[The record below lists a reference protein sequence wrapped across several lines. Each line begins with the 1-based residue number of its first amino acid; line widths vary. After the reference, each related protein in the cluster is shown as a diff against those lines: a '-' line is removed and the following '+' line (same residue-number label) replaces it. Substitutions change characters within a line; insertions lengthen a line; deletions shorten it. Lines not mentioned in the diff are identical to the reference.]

1 MLRDDPAPFGRSVAL
16 SRGARLTVAALGLL
30 ALVGG
35 AALLLFASSAC
46 PVDTAAQPCPAVGV
60 NRLVVIG
67 LAALTSGLLVVPFA
81 FLAEF
86 ALRRRIV
93 YRGAWARA
101 ARRGVLVGV
110 VIAVLAG
117 LRLGGAL
124 SVPTVMFVVLLAG
137 AGEWFAVRRL
147 DLP

>member
-1 MLRDDPAPFGRSVAL
+1 L
-16 SRGARLTVAALGLL
+16 SRGTRLAVAVLGLL
-30 ALVGG
+30 AIVSGVG
-35 AALLLFASSAC
+35 LLLFASNAC
-46 PVDTAAQPCPAVGV
+46 PVDTAAQPCPEAGV

-67 LAALTSGLLVVPFA
+67 LAAITAGLLVAPFA

-86 ALRRRIV
+86 VLRRRIV

-101 ARRGVLVGV
+101 ARRGALIGV

-117 LRLGGAL
+117 LRLGGSL
-124 SVPTVMFVVLLAG
+124 TVPAAMFVVLLAG